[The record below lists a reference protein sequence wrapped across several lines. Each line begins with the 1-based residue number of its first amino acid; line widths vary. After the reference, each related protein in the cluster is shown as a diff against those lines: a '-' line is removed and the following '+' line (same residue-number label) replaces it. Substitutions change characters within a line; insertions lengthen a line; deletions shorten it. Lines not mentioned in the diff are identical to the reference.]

1 MGQSPPLA
9 LAASLMLVVASSSC
23 RPAVQDKKAIPL
35 AVKIHV
41 KADPELVKPD
51 AVTIANDAGAILQN
65 ADGSTDVT
73 CAASFDIRSFET
85 FDDGKDG
92 VVYSQQDFD
101 ALFQTAAAPSA
112 NLPPGTRQ
120 VRVVSEIRWCGP
132 FIVNAAGCADPVG
145 LRIAVVRRGSDREG
159 VLWAHE
165 IGHTSE
171 LLHRSSLLAVMNGSI
186 NPDHKEV
193 TAGECAAYRQ

>member
-1 MGQSPPLA
+1 MGQSPALA
-9 LAASLMLVVASSSC
+9 LAASLMLVVASSAC
-23 RPAVQDKKAIPL
+23 QPAVPKAIPL
-35 AVKIHV
+35 AVKIHI
-41 KADPELVKPD
+41 KANPALVKPD

-65 ADGSTDVT
+65 ADWSTDVK
-73 CAASFDIRSFET
+73 CAASFVIESFGS

-101 ALFQTAAAPSA
+101 ALFQASAAAPA

-132 FIVNAAGCADPVG
+132 LIVNAAGCADPVG
-145 LRIAVVRRGSDREG
+145 FRIAVVRRGSDREG

-165 IGHTSE
+165 IGHTSK
-171 LLHRSSLLAVMNGSI
+171 LFHRPSLLAVMNGTI

>member
-1 MGQSPPLA
+1 MGQSPALA
-9 LAASLMLVVASSSC
+9 LAASLVLAVASSVC
-23 RPAVQDKKAIPL
+23 PPPVPNKAIPL
-35 AVKIHV
+35 AVKTHV
-41 KADPELVKPD
+41 KASPAPGKPD
-51 AVTIANDAGAILQN
+51 AVTIANDAGAVLQN
-65 ADGSTDVT
+65 RDWSTDVK
-73 CAASFDIRSFET
+73 CAVSFKIESFGT

-92 VVYSQQDFD
+92 VVYSQHDFD
-101 ALFQTAAAPSA
+101 ALFQTSAAAPA
-112 NLPPGTRQ
+112 PGTRQ

-132 FIVNAAGCADPVG
+132 LIVNAAGCADPVG
-145 LRIAVVRRGSDREG
+145 FRIAVVRRGSDREG

-171 LLHRSSLLAVMNGSI
+171 LQHRPSLLAVMNGTI

>member
-1 MGQSPPLA
+1 MGQSPAVA
-9 LAASLMLVVASSSC
+9 LAASLILVVASSLC
-23 RPAVQDKKAIPL
+23 QPAVHNKAIPL
-35 AVKIHV
+35 AVKTHV
-41 KADPELVKPD
+41 SASPALVKPD
-51 AVTIANDAGAILQN
+51 ADTIANDAGAILQK
-65 ADGSTDVT
+65 ADWNTDVK
-73 CAASFDIRSFET
+73 CAASFVIESFGS

-101 ALFQTAAAPSA
+101 ALFQTSGAAPA
-112 NLPPGTRQ
+112 NLPLGTRQ

-132 FIVNAAGCADPVG
+132 LIVNAAGCADPVG
-145 LRIAVVRRGSDREG
+145 FRIAVVRRGSDREG

-171 LLHRSSLLAVMNGSI
+171 LQHRPSLLAVMNGMI